1 MANALPNL
9 TKTQLAELSALLGEP
24 PVLSS
29 ENAEDYNLMWQKLIE
44 CCMPADLMELLLVRQ
59 IQNET
64 WTIIR
69 LHRHQTLAVERRFR
83 ETNGFLAERRK
94 ELKAK
99 KQALA
104 EELARKSRS
113 R

>member
-69 LHRHQTLAVERRFR
+69 LHRHQTGCGA
-83 ETNGFLAERRK
+83 
-94 ELKAK
+94 
-99 KQALA
+99 AL
-104 EELARKSRS
+104 SRNQRVFGGAS
-113 R
+113 QGA